1 MPIYLSAELE
11 GEQQLSRR
19 LGIIADG
26 VEDFSPALENIEKE
40 LLHSVDANFSQRGGL
55 FGGWVPRKDDNPW
68 PLLEKTGELRGG
80 FMSAVKS
87 DYLEI
92 GNSVSYFKY
101 HQSNQPRARLPRRV
115 MLKIDQT
122 RKVFITKA
130 FQEYL
135 VGLIQ
140 DQNNAKL

>member
-1 MPIYLSAELE
+1 MPIYLDATLE

-40 LLHSVDANFSQRGGL
+40 LVHTVDQNFAQRGSL
-55 FGGWVPRKDDNPW
+55 FGGWPARKDANPW
-68 PLLEKTGELRGG
+68 PILENTGELRGG
-80 FMSAVKS
+80 FVSAVKS

-92 GNSVSYFKY
+92 GNFVPYFKY
-101 HQSNQPRARLPRRV
+101 HQSNKPRARIPRRV
-115 MLKIDQT
+115 MLMIDQE
-122 RKVFITKA
+122 RKVFINKA

-135 VGLIQ
+135 VKLIQ
-140 DQNNAKL
+140 AQNNAVI

>member
-1 MPIYLSAELE
+1 MPIYLDATLE

-26 VEDFSPALENIEKE
+26 VEDFSPAFERIEGE
-40 LLHSVDANFSQRGGL
+40 LLHSVDSNFSQRGGL

-80 FMSAVKS
+80 FMSAIKS

-130 FQEYL
+130 FQEQL
-135 VGLIQ
+135 AGLIQ
-140 DQNNAKL
+140 GQNNAKL

>member
-1 MPIYLSAELE
+1 MPIFLDATIE
-11 GEQQLSRR
+11 GEQQLSRH
-19 LGIIADG
+19 LGIVADG

-40 LLHSVDANFSQRGGL
+40 LVHSVDQNFSQRGGL
-55 FGGWVPRKDDNPW
+55 FGGWVPRKDNNPW
-68 PLLEKTGELRGG
+68 PLLENTGELRGG

>member
-1 MPIYLSAELE
+1 MPIYIDATLE

-26 VEDFSPALENIEKE
+26 VEDFGPAFDNIERE
-40 LLHSVDANFSQRGGL
+40 LMHSVDQNFDARGGL
-55 FGGWVPRKDDNPW
+55 FGGWAPRKDANPW
-68 PLLEKTGELRGG
+68 PLLENTGELRGG

-101 HQSNQPRARLPRRV
+101 HQSNQPRERLPRRV
-115 MLKIDQT
+115 MLKIDAT
-122 RKVFITKA
+122 RKIFITKA